1 MLLHIG
7 FGNMV
12 AADEIVAILDYKV
25 KAVQR
30 IAHSIKEEKPRNLIN
45 LTRGRKALTFLVLK
59 GDRYMITFLPLKQ
72 VINRYMIVMGQPA
85 EDENEKG

>member
-1 MLLHIG
+1 MLLHVG
-7 FGNMV
+7 FNNMV
-12 AADEIVAILDYKV
+12 VADEIVAILDYRV

-30 IAHSIKEEKPRNLIN
+30 IANSIKEEKPRNLIN

-72 VINRYMIVMGQPA
+72 VINRYLITMGQTI
-85 EDENEKG
+85 EDDNEKG